1 MAQYDHRSNAQVNCR
16 VVESDS
22 LVNNQIVIYNGS
34 RKAEQ
39 SFELLLHTLYICTL
53 YICINVNLHVE
64 FACVKSVCMLYVTC
78 TARSRFDACFS
89 NDATNAD
96 VFDEVSAAITSV
108 LDGYNVSM
116 LAYGQT
122 GSGKT
127 HTMHGTRSAQ
137 HLWHRYLHT
146 YATYI
151 SCIYTDSTYRIRFVY
166 IVRRRDR
173 GGPRC
178 DLSRCAAAL

>member
-1 MAQYDHRSNAQVNCR
+1 VTCR
-16 VVESDS
+16 IVESDS
-22 LVNNQIVIYNGS
+22 LVDNQIVIYNGS

-39 SFELLLHTLYICTL
+39 SFE
-53 YICINVNLHVE
+53 
-64 FACVKSVCMLYVTC
+64 
-78 TARSRFDACFS
+78 FDACFS

-127 HTMHGTRSAQ
+127 HTMHGTEEDRGVIFRAVR
-137 HLWHRYLHT
+137 LLFDK
-146 YATYI
+146 I
-151 SCIYTDSTYRIRFVY
+151 
-166 IVRRRDR
+166 RRREAD
-173 GGPRC
+173 GC
-178 DLSRCAAAL
+178 SCNVTTSLVEVYNDNVYDLMATPVKVGMVEQREKLELRSSKSGIR

>member
-1 MAQYDHRSNAQVNCR
+1 MYRSSVDVNCR

-22 LVNNQIVIYNGS
+22 LVSNQMTIYNTS

-39 SFELLLHTLYICTL
+39 SFE
-53 YICINVNLHVE
+53 
-64 FACVKSVCMLYVTC
+64 
-78 TARSRFDACFS
+78 FDACFS
-89 NDATNAD
+89 DGATNAD

-127 HTMHGTRSAQ
+127 HTMHGTEEDRGVIFRAVWLLFDKITRRQ
-137 HLWHRYLHT
+137 
-146 YATYI
+146 AEGC
-151 SCIYTDSTYRIRFVY
+151 SCIVTTSLLEVYNDSVY
-166 IVRRRDR
+166 
-173 GGPRC
+173 
-178 DLSRCAAAL
+178 DLMAEPVKVGMVEQREKLELRSSKSGM